1 MFSCRLYLVQKN
13 ATFKVFQFHYFA
25 LYEVHLCI
33 AVATDQ
39 CTTTEMELKEAMDQK
54 CDLQESQ
61 VEKEEEEIIQNKQR
75 VLSEIHLPKEIKH
88 HLRNTHTATTP
99 EILKYLNEEKL
110 FERTKRRNL
119 QSLVHEL
126 KQTKLIYVDGK
137 AELKCSEE
145 LFDALTILTYNMRKQ
160 IQLTQEF
167 FEQSQRKMKKSA
179 LTSLHSASDLH
190 HMRRTL
196 IEEKDI
202 KNFVLVLQNSIKSQ
216 EEYYTIITEYHA
228 EVKYTVEMKQERD
241 EELKSTIEDSNLAIQ
256 ESVELWEE
264 LKIVGQEKMLLKHT
278 EEFSSEKLSPTK
290 TRSL

>member
-1 MFSCRLYLVQKN
+1 
-13 ATFKVFQFHYFA
+13 
-25 LYEVHLCI
+25 
-33 AVATDQ
+33 
-39 CTTTEMELKEAMDQK
+39 MDQK

-61 VEKEEEEIIQNKQR
+61 VEKEEEEIIQKKQR
-75 VLSEIHLPKEIKH
+75 VLSKVHLPKEIKH
-88 HLRNTHTATTP
+88 HQRKTSTATTQ
-99 EILKYLNEEKL
+99 EILRYLNEEKL

-145 LFDALTILTYNMRKQ
+145 LFDALKILTYNMRKQ

-167 FEQSQRKMKKSA
+167 FEQSQRPTQTISLM
-179 LTSLHSASDLH
+179 SLHSDFDLH

-202 KNFVLVLQNSIKSQ
+202 KNFTLVLQNSIKSQ

-228 EVKYTVEMKQERD
+228 EVKYTVETKQYDLACSQERD
-241 EELKSTIEDSNLAIQ
+241 DIKELKSTIEDSNLAVR

-264 LKIVGQEKMLLKHT
+264 LKIVGQEMMLLKHT
-278 EEFSSEKLSPTK
+278 EELSQ
-290 TRSL
+290 RN